1 MTDLTSFRSIIAL
14 WPSREAMAADVGAP
28 VTAVTKW
35 GQRNNIP
42 SDWWLA
48 VLATERVAAAGVTA
62 ELLTTLAARQPI
74 SAEAAQ

>member
-35 GQRNNIP
+35 GQRNSIP
-42 SDWWLA
+42 ADWWAA
-48 VLATERVAAAGVTA
+48 VLATSRALEAGLSAEILTA
-62 ELLTTLAARQPI
+62 LAAREV
-74 SAEAAQ
+74 AEARA